1 MARSRTTSKAEPVM
15 LNISDAPECAT
26 PALDRGTYKAFRIV
40 GSSRAAHRFGRL
52 VTGAVLMFL
61 AGLFLPW
68 TQNIRARGSLT
79 SLSPDQRPQTIHAVI
94 PGRIEEWYVQE
105 GQLVE
110 AGDTILRISEV
121 KQEYFDPRL
130 LERTQEQIT
139 AKELTSRSYQEKVN
153 SLDAQIDALSQAM
166 RIKLEQG
173 TNKIRQAQL
182 NVQSDSI
189 RVVAAR
195 TEIKVARDQ
204 LQRGEEQFGEGLISM
219 VELERRRVQ
228 EQRAN
233 ATFIDA
239 ENKLLEAR
247 NELLNAELEIGGIRN
262 DYRDKLSKAE
272 GEKFASLSQMYTTE
286 AEVTKMQVD
295 LASYTV
301 RTGNYIIRAP
311 QKGYI
316 TRAVKSGVGELVK
329 EGEPLISVMPARF
342 DLAVELYIEPMDM
355 PLVNTG
361 QKVRFMFDGWPAIV
375 FSGWPNT
382 SYGTYGGKVVA
393 IDNLISPNGKYRILV
408 GPDPAD
414 KPWPES
420 LRVGAGAVG
429 MALLKDVAIWYE
441 LWRQLNGF
449 PPDLY
454 QDPLRVGTDK
464 AVMK

>member
-1 MARSRTTSKAEPVM
+1 MFNYSDALESDPSAKEHGTVKAFKTVGASKA
-15 LNISDAPECAT
+15 
-26 PALDRGTYKAFRIV
+26 ALK
-40 GSSRAAHRFGRL
+40 FGR
-52 VTGAVLMFL
+52 VVAVVVVVFI
-61 AGLFLPW
+61 GTLFLPW

-94 PGRIEEWYVQE
+94 PGRIEQWYVQE
-105 GQLVE
+105 GELVE
-110 AGDTILRISEV
+110 PGDTILRISEV
-121 KQEYFDPRL
+121 KQEYFDPKL

-139 AKELTSRSYQEKVN
+139 AKELTGRSYQEKVN

-166 RIKLEQG
+166 RIKLEQAA
-173 TNKIRQAQL
+173 NKIQQAQL
-182 NVQSDSI
+182 KVQSDSI

-195 TEIKVARDQ
+195 TEIKVAKDQ
-204 LQRGEEQFGEGLISM
+204 LQRGEEQFKEGLISM

-239 ENKLLEAR
+239 QNKLLEAR

-272 GEKFASLSQMYTTE
+272 SEKFASLSQMYTTE

-301 RTGNYIIRAP
+301 RAGNYIIRAP

-342 DLAVELYIEPMDM
+342 DLAVELYVEPMDM
-355 PLVNTG
+355 PLINLG

-382 SYGTYGGKVVA
+382 SYGTYGGTVVA

-408 GPDPAD
+408 GPDPED
-414 KPWPES
+414 KPWPEA

-429 MALLKDVAIWYE
+429 MALLKDVQIWYE

-454 QDPLRVGTDK
+454 QDPMRVGTDK
-464 AVMK
+464 AKL